1 MPVGQQLEL
10 LIHELRITQSEF
22 AKQTTLSKQTV
33 NNIISGRHVTKSDVL
48 EKILQA
54 YPDLNIN
61 WLLNGKGSMWL
72 SQGSTASQGK
82 SRSKGKAAQS
92 QEDERSYRELIKEI
106 EHLNHVIQ
114 LKDEMIELLRKL

>member
-10 LIHELRITQSEF
+10 MIHELRITQSEF
-22 AKQTTLSKQTV
+22 AKQTGLSKQTV

-54 YPDLNIN
+54 YPDLNIT
-61 WLLNGKGSMWL
+61 WLLNGKGTMWTTQPE
-72 SQGSTASQGK
+72 SGKGK
-82 SRSKGKAAQS
+82 SRGRQVQAQ
-92 QEDERSYRELIKEI
+92 EGEKTYKELLREI
-106 EHLNHVIQ
+106 EHLTEVIK

>member
-10 LIHELRITQSEF
+10 MIHELRITQSEF
-22 AKQTTLSKQTV
+22 AKQTGLSKQTV

-54 YPDLNIN
+54 YPDLNIT
-61 WLLNGKGSMWL
+61 WLLNGKGNMWTTQPD
-72 SQGSTASQGK
+72 SGKGK
-82 SRSKGKAAQS
+82 SRARQVQP
-92 QEDERSYRELIKEI
+92 QEGEKTYKELLREI
-106 EHLNHVIQ
+106 EHLTEVIK